1 MVWRPSV
8 KGHSIPT
15 ICPRSHI
22 VQTPLLSDYTFSAL
36 QGCLE
41 LTDFC
46 DIVAFQA
53 VMNSLPVNPEDFY
66 SSSTTFSE
74 RCLEHFCRVYK
85 APPKRSAL
93 ALCRLMACQEFD
105 GKPRPPLALVDASAA
120 LKPYLARHEKASRH
134 AFELAQL
141 HRSSPTT

>member
-1 MVWRPSV
+1 MHA
-8 KGHSIPT
+8 K
-15 ICPRSHI
+15 
-22 VQTPLLSDYTFSAL
+22 LLSDYTLSAM

-41 LTDFC
+41 LPEFC
-46 DIVAFQA
+46 DVVAFQA
-53 VMNSLPVNPEDFY
+53 IMNSLPVNPEDYF

-85 APPKRSAL
+85 AQPKRSAL

-105 GKPRPPLALVDASAA
+105 IQPRPPLSLVDPSAA
-120 LKPYLARHEKASRH
+120 LSRHLSEHERVRSH

-141 HRSSPTT
+141 HRSSPST

>member
-1 MVWRPSV
+1 MHA
-8 KGHSIPT
+8 K
-15 ICPRSHI
+15 
-22 VQTPLLSDYTFSAL
+22 LLSDYTLSAL

-41 LTDFC
+41 LPEFC
-46 DIVAFQA
+46 DVVAFQA
-53 VMNSLPVNPEDFY
+53 VMNSLTVNPEDFY

-85 APPKRSAL
+85 AQPKRSAL

-105 GKPRPPLALVDASAA
+105 IKPRPALALVDPSAA
-120 LKPYLARHEKASRH
+120 LKPHLAEYEKARRH

-141 HRSSPTT
+141 HRSSPNT